1 MDKPAKMRLYD
12 WFWNWALPMSP
23 QEVQAVN
30 QQIATDKEYQRLFA
44 LEAERIAADIAKTVA
59 ETALIEEANA
69 KEREDALP
77 WKLIGIAEF
86 ALQLR
91 LGDEPVGQ
99 KTSIKSFVNLEESP
113 SGRRRASF
121 SSVRAD
127 TNSILN
133 ISHDGVKKFLESRPM
148 YALYIIPWL
157 AGHLDNKQL
166 GKVNSDHVI
175 DTVFITLRF
184 SPGAKT
190 S

>member
-1 MDKPAKMRLYD
+1 MNKPVKMRLYD
-12 WFWNWALPMSP
+12 WFWNWAMPLSP
-23 QEVQAVN
+23 QEIQAVN

-44 LEAERIAADIAKTVA
+44 LEAERIAADIAKTTA

-69 KEREDALP
+69 KERGDALP

-91 LGDEPVGQ
+91 LGDEPAGQ
-99 KTSIKSFVNLEESP
+99 KTNIKTFANLEESP
-113 SGRRRASF
+113 SGRRRALF
-121 SSVRAD
+121 NSVRAD

-133 ISHDGVKKFLESRPM
+133 ISHDGVKRFIESRPT
-148 YALYIIPWL
+148 YSLYLTPWL
-157 AGHLDNKQL
+157 NGHLDNKQL
-166 GKVNSDHVI
+166 GKVNSDYVV
-175 DTVFITLRF
+175 DSVFISLRF